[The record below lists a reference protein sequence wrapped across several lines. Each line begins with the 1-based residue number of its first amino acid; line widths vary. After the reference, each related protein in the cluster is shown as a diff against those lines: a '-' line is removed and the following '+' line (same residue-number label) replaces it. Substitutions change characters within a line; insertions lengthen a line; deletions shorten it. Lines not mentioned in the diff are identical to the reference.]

1 MIFTA
6 IWNVLQSKF
15 EESPLIALCK
25 YNITHIIF
33 IFSKM
38 QKFEF
43 RHHISSGSPCLLPK
57 TCCQGIKYYYQ
68 LLMFSIYLFHML
80 YDWIYFPFSSLW
92 SYTAKRP
99 AGLVNFYMNIYL
111 FFRKNTNQHFG
122 ECQFKICAYMKIGTY
137 QFASVCFSR
146 CFESRIQTVS
156 N

>member
-1 MIFTA
+1 
-6 IWNVLQSKF
+6 
-15 EESPLIALCK
+15 
-25 YNITHIIF
+25 
-33 IFSKM
+33 
-38 QKFEF
+38 
-43 RHHISSGSPCLLPK
+43 
-57 TCCQGIKYYYQ
+57 
-68 LLMFSIYLFHML
+68 MFSIYLFHML

-137 QFASVCFSR
+137 QFASLWFFR

-156 N
+156 NLIQSYPRVSYPSKKTFVCNFRYLRPFCVKRRFQISNINERYDLVKYVVMIKVQILIHK